1 MAGITLEQ
9 AESKLTAWL
18 AAEDA
23 VATSQAYSIGGRS
36 LTRANLKE
44 IRETIDYW
52 DNKVQKLTSRGAGR
66 GPKIFGGTPL

>member
-1 MAGITLEQ
+1 MAGITLSQ
-9 AESKLTAWL
+9 AEAKLTTWM

-23 VATSQAYSIGGRS
+23 VATSQAYSIGARQ

-52 DNKVQKLTSRGAGR
+52 EQKVNRLSRGGIR
-66 GPKIFGGTPL
+66 ITGGTPC

>member
-9 AESKLTAWL
+9 AQAKLDTWL
-18 AAEDA
+18 KAEDA
-23 VATSQAYSIGGRS
+23 VATSQSYNMAGQT

-52 DNKVQKLTSRGAGR
+52 ERKVQRLSRG
-66 GPKIFGGTPL
+66 GGIRISGATPC